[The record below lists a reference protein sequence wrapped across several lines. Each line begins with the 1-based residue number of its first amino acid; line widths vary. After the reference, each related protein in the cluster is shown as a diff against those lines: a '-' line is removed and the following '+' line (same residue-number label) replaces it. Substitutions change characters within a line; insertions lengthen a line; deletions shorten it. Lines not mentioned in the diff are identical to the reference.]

1 MDWASVI
8 ICIWYSIHSSV
19 QSHIHNKS
27 LLWMPTEESDI
38 FVVLSFHLLLPW
50 NPVSV
55 SVIIKVFTADSLIKI
70 VSYKIYKIIVDLGV
84 WHDTRREKYCI
95 RHDTNGETV
104 GFLLSL
110 EYRTPGKSSVNQIW
124 GPERTVCA
132 CVYIVW
138 LFQKVH
144 NTQYFFVMTLI
155 LKSLTPW
162 WGIYIYILNVIY
174 YIYLI

>member
-1 MDWASVI
+1 MRERWTERVWLSGSDTAFI
-8 ICIWYSIHSSV
+8 LQFNLIFTINHYFECPLRKAI
-19 QSHIHNKS
+19 S
-27 LLWMPTEESDI
+27 LLYYPFI
-38 FVVLSFHLLLPW
+38 CYFLVY

-110 EYRTPGKSSVNQIW
+110 EYRTPGKGSQPIRF
-124 GPERTVCA
+124 EDQKELCVCL
-132 CVYIVW
+132 CIYCMIV
-138 LFQKVH
+138 QKVH
-144 NTQYFFVMTLI
+144 NTQYFIVMTLI

-162 WGIYIYILNVIY
+162 WGIYIYIF
-174 YIYLI
+174 